1 MNRLFIA
8 HTHYIPPSLYE
19 DCLDDVGV
27 VVVPEFYPDLIDA
40 YYGRIDYFNSIYDF
54 ISFFNTLDIPVGP
67 LYFAIENIRTL
78 QSVDELAGLKQAGV
92 RSLQLFH
99 HQNNAYFNSREGLTP
114 LGYELLG
121 AMEIEGIALD
131 LSHLNDCWIH
141 RLSNVF
147 SGKIVVSHCAIS
159 DFLEAGNSRSGCI
172 SLKTLEMLIKMNAL
186 IGISFVNDTV
196 AHSLGEQ
203 DDKCVYDCILN
214 HFASLLQHFGRFNLC
229 LGPDYFASNYF
240 SKVYNR
246 RLFIPECFNTIS
258 GYKKLYEDLLDL
270 YPDEQMIRDV
280 FWSHAAN
287 WYSG

>member
-1 MNRLFIA
+1 MK
-8 HTHYIPPSLYE
+8 
-19 DCLDDVGV
+19 
-27 VVVPEFYPDLIDA
+27 EFLM
-40 YYGRIDYFNSIYDF
+40 YFW
-54 ISFFNTLDIPVGP
+54 
-67 LYFAIENIRTL
+67 
-78 QSVDELAGLKQAGV
+78 KQV
-92 RSLQLFH
+92 LVILR
-99 HQNNAYFNSREGLTP
+99 R
-114 LGYELLG
+114 
-121 AMEIEGIALD
+121 
-131 LSHLNDCWIH
+131 
-141 RLSNVF
+141 
-147 SGKIVVSHCAIS
+147 
-159 DFLEAGNSRSGCI
+159 
-172 SLKTLEMLIKMNAL
+172 LIKMNAL

-214 HFASLLQHFGRFNLC
+214 HFASLLQHFGKFNLC

-287 WYSG
+287 WYSD